1 MITIHELSSGIFQ
14 RSPYKRYVPFGQLSG
29 REETLILALA
39 SYQSRERR
47 VMVKIGIN
55 GFGRI
60 GRCFFRAAVN
70 AGLEVVAA
78 NDVMDPKTV
87 AHLLKYDSV
96 FGRFNKNVSVLPDG
110 INVDGMNVRI
120 VSVRDPAEI
129 PWSEH
134 GVEIVVESTG
144 LFTNRDAAAKH
155 MNGGAKK
162 VLISA
167 PAKNP
172 DVTIVPGVNLDKYDP
187 KKHDV
192 VSLASCTTNCVTP
205 VIKILNDSL
214 GIKHGF
220 MTTAHAYTGDQR
232 LQDAPHRD
240 LRRARAAA
248 LSIIP
253 TSTGAAIVTTEVIPE
268 LKGKVHGVA
277 LRVPVPDG
285 SIVDFVAEVNR
296 DATVESVNDAFKTA
310 ANGPMKSILEYSED
324 PLVSCD
330 IIGNPHSAV
339 FDSLSTMVLDGRLV
353 KVFAWYDNEWGY
365 SNRLVDMVRTMSKS
379 L

>member
-1 MITIHELSSGIFQ
+1 MITIHEHSTRTLK
-14 RSPYKRYVPFGQLSG
+14 RSPYKRYVLHN
-29 REETLILALA
+29 EVLA
-39 SYQSRERR
+39 SRKTSYSHVRDLPNQ
-47 VMVKIGIN
+47 VAKDMPKVGIN

-60 GRCFFRAAVN
+60 GRCFFRAASE
-70 AGLEVVAA
+70 AGLDVVAA
-78 NDVMDPKTV
+78 NDIMDPKTA

-96 FGRFNKNVSVLPDG
+96 FGKFGKAVGVQADGFTVDEREVKILSVK
-110 INVDGMNVRI
+110 
-120 VSVRDPAEI
+120 DPAQI
-129 PWSEH
+129 PWSRY
-134 GVEIVVESTG
+134 GVDIVVESTG
-144 LFTNRDAAAKH
+144 LFTNRDAASKH
-155 MNGGAKK
+155 MAGGARK

-167 PAKNP
+167 PAKGP
-172 DVTIVPGVNLDKYDP
+172 DITIVPGVNLDKYEP
-187 KKHDV
+187 KKHHV

-205 VIKILNDSL
+205 VVKVLHDSF

-232 LQDAPHRD
+232 LQDLPHSD

-253 TSTGAAIVTTEVIPE
+253 TSTGAAVATTEVIPE
-268 LKGKVHGVA
+268 LKGKVHGIA

-296 DATVESVNDAFKTA
+296 DATVETVNKAFQA
-310 ANGPMKSILEYSED
+310 AADGAMKPILEYSDE
-324 PLVSCD
+324 PLVSAD
-330 IIGNPHSAV
+330 IVGNPHSAI
-339 FDSLSTMVLDGRLV
+339 FDSLSTMVLDTRLV

-365 SNRLVDMVRTMSKS
+365 SNRLVDMVQAMSMS

>member
-1 MITIHELSSGIFQ
+1 MT
-14 RSPYKRYVPFGQLSG
+14 R
-29 REETLILALA
+29 
-39 SYQSRERR
+39 
-47 VMVKIGIN
+47 IGIN

-60 GRCFFRAAVN
+60 GRCFFRAATE
-70 AGLEVVAA
+70 AGLQIVAA
-78 NDVMDPKTV
+78 NDIMDSKTA

-96 FGRFNKNVSVLPDG
+96 FGKMRNT
-110 INVDGMNVRI
+110 INVEADGFKVDGKEVKI
-120 VSVRDPAEI
+120 LSVRDPGEI
-129 PWSEH
+129 PWSKY
-134 GVEIVVESTG
+134 GVEVVVESTG
-144 LFTNRDAAAKH
+144 LFTNREMAAKH
-155 MNGGAKK
+155 MKGGAKK

-172 DVTIVPGVNLDKYDP
+172 DITIVPGVNLDKYDP

-205 VIKILNDSL
+205 VVKVLNDACT
-214 GIKHGF
+214 IKHGF

-232 LQDAPHRD
+232 LQDLPHSD

-253 TSTGAAIVTTEVIPE
+253 TSTGAAISTTEVIPE
-268 LKGKVHGVA
+268 LKGKIHGVA

-285 SIVDFVAEVNR
+285 SIVDFVAEVGR
-296 DATVESVNDAFKTA
+296 DVTVDFVNKAFHAA
-310 ANGPMKSILEYSED
+310 ANGPMQHILEYSEE
-324 PLVSCD
+324 PLVSAD

-339 FDSLSTMVLDGRLV
+339 FDSLSTMVLENRLV

-365 SNRLVDMVRTMSKS
+365 SNRLVDMVQTMSKY

>member
-1 MITIHELSSGIFQ
+1 MARLRKH
-14 RSPYKRYVPFGQLSG
+14 
-29 REETLILALA
+29 LILNLGLLQKRSTRIMAK
-39 SYQSRERR
+39 
-47 VMVKIGIN
+47 VGIN

-60 GRCFFRAAVN
+60 GRCFFRAATE

-78 NDVMDPKTV
+78 NDIMDPKTTT
-87 AHLLKYDSV
+87 HLLKYDSV
-96 FGRFNKNVSVLPDG
+96 FGKLQKTLTVQPDG
-110 INVDGMNVRI
+110 FKVDGRDVKI
-120 VSVRDPAEI
+120 LSVKDPSEI
-129 PWSEH
+129 PWSKH
-134 GVEIVVESTG
+134 GVDIVVESTG
-144 LFTNRDAAAKH
+144 LFTNREAAAKH
-155 MNGGAKK
+155 LKGGAKK

-172 DVTIVPGVNLDKYDP
+172 DITIVPGVNLDKYDP

-205 VIKILNDSL
+205 VVKVLHDSCT
-214 GIKHGF
+214 IKHGF
-220 MTTAHAYTGDQR
+220 MTTAHAYTSDQR
-232 LQDAPHRD
+232 LQDSPHSD

-253 TSTGAAIVTTEVIPE
+253 TSTGAAIAITEVIPE

-285 SIVDFVAEVNR
+285 SIVDFVAEVGR
-296 DATVESVNDAFKTA
+296 DVTVDYVNKAFQA
-310 ANGPMKSILEYSED
+310 AASGPMGAILEYSEE
-324 PLVSCD
+324 PLVSSD

-339 FDSLSTMVLDGRLV
+339 FDSLSTMVLDNRLV

-365 SNRLVDMVRTMSKS
+365 SNRLVDMARTMAKS

>member
-1 MITIHELSSGIFQ
+1 MT
-14 RSPYKRYVPFGQLSG
+14 R
-29 REETLILALA
+29 
-39 SYQSRERR
+39 
-47 VMVKIGIN
+47 IGIN

-60 GRCFFRAAVN
+60 GRCFFRAATE
-70 AGLEVVAA
+70 AGLQIVAA
-78 NDVMDPKTV
+78 NDIMDPKTA

-96 FGRFNKNVSVLPDG
+96 FGKMQNT
-110 INVDGMNVRI
+110 INVEADGFKVDGKEVKI
-120 VSVRDPAEI
+120 LSVRDPGEI
-129 PWSEH
+129 PWSKY

-144 LFTNRDAAAKH
+144 LFTNRETAAKH
-155 MNGGAKK
+155 MIGGAKK

-172 DVTIVPGVNLDKYDP
+172 DITIVPGVNLDKYDP

-205 VIKILNDSL
+205 VVKVLNDACT
-214 GIKHGF
+214 IKHGF

-232 LQDAPHRD
+232 LQDLPHSD

-253 TSTGAAIVTTEVIPE
+253 TSTGAAISTTEVIPE
-268 LKGKVHGVA
+268 LKGKIHGVA

-285 SIVDFVAEVNR
+285 SIVDFVAEVGR
-296 DATVESVNDAFKTA
+296 DVTVDFVNKAFHAA
-310 ANGPMKSILEYSED
+310 ANGPMQHILEYSEE
-324 PLVSCD
+324 PLVSAD

-339 FDSLSTMVLDGRLV
+339 FDSLTTMVLENRLV

-365 SNRLVDMVRTMSKS
+365 SNRLVDMVQTMSKY

>member
-1 MITIHELSSGIFQ
+1 MIHEHSSRTFK
-14 RSPYKRYVPFGQLSG
+14 RSEYKRYALSTAIL
-29 REETLILALA
+29 ETQKT
-39 SYQSRERR
+39 SYSHTDELQKPGKA
-47 VMVKIGIN
+47 MAKIGIN

-60 GRCFFRAAVN
+60 GRCFFRAASD
-70 AGLEVVAA
+70 AGVEVIAA
-78 NDVMDPKTV
+78 NDIMDTKTA

-96 FGRFNKNVSVLPDG
+96 FGRFGKPVVAEADA
-110 INVDGMNVRI
+110 INVDGRPVKI
-120 VSVRDPAEI
+120 LSVKDPGEI
-129 PWSEH
+129 PWAKY
-134 GVEIVVESTG
+134 GVDIVVESTG

-155 MNGGAKK
+155 MKGGAKK

-205 VIKILNDSL
+205 VVKVLNDSC

-232 LQDAPHRD
+232 IHDLPHSD

-253 TSTGAAIVTTEVIPE
+253 TSTGAAKATTEVIPE
-268 LKGKVHGVA
+268 LKGKVDGVA

-296 DATVESVNDAFKTA
+296 NVTTDFVNGAFRTA
-310 ANGPMKSILEYSED
+310 ANGAMKSILEYSED
-324 PLVSCD
+324 PLVSAD
-330 IIGNPHSAV
+330 IVGNPHSAV
-339 FDSLSTMVLDGRLV
+339 FDSLCTMVLDSTYV

-365 SNRLVDMVRTMSKS
+365 SNRLVDMVQTMAKF

>member
-1 MITIHELSSGIFQ
+1 M
-14 RSPYKRYVPFGQLSG
+14 
-29 REETLILALA
+29 
-39 SYQSRERR
+39 RR
-47 VMVKIGIN
+47 FLVKIGIN

-60 GRCFFRAAVN
+60 GRCFFRAADQ
-70 AGLEVVAA
+70 AGLEIVAA
-78 NDVMDPKTV
+78 NDIMNPKTA

-96 FGRFNKNVSVLPDG
+96 FGRFDKTVTVQADGFKVNGSDVKILSVK
-110 INVDGMNVRI
+110 
-120 VSVRDPAEI
+120 DPGDI
-129 PWSEH
+129 PWSKY
-134 GVEIVVESTG
+134 GIEIVVESTG
-144 LFTNRDAAAKH
+144 LFTNREAASKH
-155 MNGGAKK
+155 MKGGARK

-187 KKHDV
+187 KRHDV

-205 VIKILNDSL
+205 VVKVLNDSF

-232 LQDAPHRD
+232 LQDLPHSD

-253 TSTGAAIVTTEVIPE
+253 TSTGAAIATTEVIPE
-268 LKGKVHGVA
+268 LKGKIHGVS

-296 DATVESVNDAFKTA
+296 DATVEAVNKAFQSA
-310 ANGPMKSILEYSED
+310 ASGPMKQILEYSED
-324 PLVSCD
+324 PLVSVD
-330 IIGNPHSAV
+330 IIGNSHSAI
-339 FDSLSTMVLDGRLV
+339 FDSLSTLVLDNRLV

-365 SNRLVDMVRTMSKS
+365 SNRLVDMVRAMSSS